1 MLEQGGQQPSS
12 SDHPRDGREEA
23 LQQREQCAQQVISF
37 GGNVPAFAQLL
48 TSFYIH
54 IQQAALLRGE
64 EGGGEGELRRV
75 RRQDRLQEDPLQ
87 M

>member
-1 MLEQGGQQPSS
+1 M
-12 SDHPRDGREEA
+12 
-23 LQQREQCAQQVISF
+23 
-37 GGNVPAFAQLL
+37 
-48 TSFYIH
+48 
-54 IQQAALLRGE
+54 QQAALLRGE